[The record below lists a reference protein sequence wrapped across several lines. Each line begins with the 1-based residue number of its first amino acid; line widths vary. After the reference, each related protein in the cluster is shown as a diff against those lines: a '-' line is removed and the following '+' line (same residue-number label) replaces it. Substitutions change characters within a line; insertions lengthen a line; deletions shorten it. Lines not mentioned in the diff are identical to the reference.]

1 MGRDRFAALILK
13 AAASGLVDFSA
24 FDQHSATCWLKLKL
38 LAEEIDKQN
47 TVRLWEM
54 QHHQQ
59 LSMMS
64 HAEMTTESLDKSWES
79 ANGIVNDVA
88 DLLFPWHADND
99 DNGEQ
104 QTAYDRLRDSW
115 INAWGDPS
123 DPTVSAK
130 IKATADWLRRTD
142 QSKQA
147 GMQ

>member
-1 MGRDRFAALILK
+1 MIK
-13 AAASGLVDFSA
+13 AASSGLIDFA
-24 FDQHSATCWLKLKL
+24 TFNPHSVASWTRLKL
-38 LAEEIDKQN
+38 LLEELDKQN

-64 HAEMTTESLDKSWES
+64 HTDMTTESLDKSWES
-79 ANGIVNDVA
+79 ATGIVNDVA
-88 DLLFPWHADND
+88 DILFPWNAGADD
-99 DNGEQ
+99 SAERK
-104 QTAYDRLRDSW
+104 TAYDRLRDSW
-115 INAWGDPS
+115 VTAWGDPS
-123 DPTVSAK
+123 DPTVSAT